1 MRAVAFLLAAIL
13 LVVLDQ
19 ALKAFVIS
27 RFREGQATSLG
38 SVAIRRTL
46 NRGGCRGFLQNSGAL
61 VALWAIEIVV
71 LATLVQF
78 GPLLQGTT
86 ATFALGA
93 ALGGAS
99 SNLFDRLWR
108 GGVVDFIDLGFWPVF
123 NLADV
128 AIVAGVVVALVCL

>member
-1 MRAVAFLLAAIL
+1 MRAVAFLLTAIL
-13 LVVLDQ
+13 LVLIDQ
-19 ALKAFVIS
+19 AAKAIVVS
-27 RFREGQATSLG
+27 RFREGQATACG
-38 SVAIRRTL
+38 AVGIRRTL
-46 NRGGCRGFLQNSGAL
+46 NRRGCGGFVKDGRVL
-61 VALWAIEIVV
+61 VAMWAGEIVV
-71 LATLVQF
+71 LAALVQF
-78 GPLLQGTT
+78 GPILPGAT
-86 ATFALGA
+86 APVALGA

>member
-19 ALKAFVIS
+19 ATKAFVIS

-46 NRGGCRGFLQNSGAL
+46 NRRGCGGFLQDGGTL
-61 VALWAIEIVV
+61 VAMWAAEIVV
-71 LATLVQF
+71 LAALVQF
-78 GPLLQGTT
+78 GPLLQGAT
-86 ATFALGA
+86 APVAIGA

-123 NLADV
+123 NVADV
-128 AIVAGVVVALVCL
+128 AIVAGVAIALACI

>member
-1 MRAVAFLLAAIL
+1 MRAVSFLLAAIF

-19 ALKAFVIS
+19 ATKAFVIS
-27 RFREGQATSLG
+27 RFREGQATSFG

-46 NRGGCRGFLQNSGAL
+46 NRRGCGGFLQDGGAL
-61 VALWAIEIVV
+61 VAMWAAEIVV
-71 LATLVQF
+71 LTALVQF
-78 GPLLQGTT
+78 GPLLQGAT
-86 ATFALGA
+86 APIALGA